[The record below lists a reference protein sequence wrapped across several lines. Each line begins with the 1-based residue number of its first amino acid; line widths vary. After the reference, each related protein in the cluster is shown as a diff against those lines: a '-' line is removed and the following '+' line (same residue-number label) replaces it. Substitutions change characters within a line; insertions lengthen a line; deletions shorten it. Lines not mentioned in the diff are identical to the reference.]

1 MMNHPA
7 NTVFVRVPSP
17 SITSQTKKM
26 RTCASVVAAA
36 QKLMKFEISEKA
48 QEKKKRREMKQA
60 IN

>member
-17 SITSQTKKM
+17 SITSETKK

-36 QKLMKFEISEKA
+36 QKLMKFEISEA
-48 QEKKKRREMKQA
+48 QEKTA
-60 IN
+60 A